1 MEQEQENA
9 SNFMVEQIKQSP
21 NKIKIVSIGILSTN
35 IGLAL
40 KNNKEIIPLINET
53 IIMGC
58 GSIFNINSIEDIDQV
73 KEILEGK
80 ILFYILIII
89 YQEILQLQNF
99 YLIQI

>member
-80 ILFYILIII
+80 NIILYPNHNIYISRYYSFKIFI
-89 YQEILQLQNF
+89 
-99 YLIQI
+99 